1 MGYKPQI
8 AMNKTDIY
16 IPFASGTR
24 TDELRYCLRSIEKYL
39 HNVGHIYI
47 ITSDTLPEFTNITR
61 IFERDEH
68 KSGRKEWNII
78 NKIRRNATGKF
89 LFMNDDHFLLSPY
102 DAGSFP
108 NYYSGTIFDK
118 LKTCSISNPY
128 RHTIS
133 NTARSI
139 GQYAKYFD
147 IHCPMLM
154 DASILHG
161 INFPDVNYGYC
172 FKSVYASHAKV
183 EGVEY
188 ADWKSYSAPDKRDNR
203 KWFSVH
209 DNVSLVDLQYIFP
222 NKSKYEL

>member
-1 MGYKPQI
+1 MQL
-8 AMNKTDIY
+8 TDIY

-39 HNVGHIYI
+39 RNVGVIHI
-47 ITSDTLPEFTNITR
+47 ITTDDLPEFKDIYLLSHP
-61 IFERDEH
+61 DEH

-78 NKIRRNATGKF
+78 NKIRRNAMGRF
-89 LFMNDDHFLLSPY
+89 LFMNDDHYLLSEY
-102 DAGSFP
+102 DANTFP

-118 LKTCSISNPY
+118 LKICSTGNPY
-128 RHTIS
+128 YHTIS

-154 DASILHG
+154 DARI
-161 INFPDVNYGYC
+161 INAIAWPDVNYGYC

-183 EGVEY
+183 EGIEY
-188 ADWKSYSAPDKRDNR
+188 HDYKGTLPANR
-203 KWFSVH
+203 KWFSTH
-209 DNVSLVDLQYIFP
+209 DNCGLEMLQTSFP
-222 NKSKYEL
+222 NKSKYEI

>member
-1 MGYKPQI
+1 MPL
-8 AMNKTDIY
+8 TDIY

-24 TDELRYCLRSIEKYL
+24 TDELRYCLRSIQQYL
-39 HNVGHIYI
+39 RNVGNINI
-47 ITSDTLPEFTNITR
+47 ITTDPLHEFTNITR
-61 IFERDEH
+61 IFEIDEH

-89 LFMNDDHFLLSPY
+89 LFMNDDHYLLSEY

-133 NTARSI
+133 NTSRSI

-147 IHCPMLM
+147 IHCPMVM
-154 DASILHG
+154 DASI
-161 INFPDVNYGYC
+161 INAITWPDVNYGYC

-188 ADWKSYSAPDKRDNR
+188 ADCKNPVPIPLTQR
-203 KWFSVH
+203 KWFSTP
-209 DNVSLVDLQYIFP
+209 DNIDLYYLYKTFP
-222 NKSKYEL
+222 NKSKYEI